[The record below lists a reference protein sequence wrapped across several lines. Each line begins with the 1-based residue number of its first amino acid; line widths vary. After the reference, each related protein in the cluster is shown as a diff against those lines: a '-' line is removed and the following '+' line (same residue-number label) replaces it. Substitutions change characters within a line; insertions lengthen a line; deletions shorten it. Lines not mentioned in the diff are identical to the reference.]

1 MTTDFTSQDIINAR
15 NDFIR
20 THLKKGIR
28 YKGRIDRDDM
38 SEAGLKF
45 WASRIT
51 GKEILIEYHLF
62 EAPKSLLPIVY
73 QWRFVNNQTTTSNT
87 LT

>member
-20 THLKKGIR
+20 IHLKNGLS

-38 SEAGLKF
+38 SEVALKF

-62 EAPKSLLPIVY
+62 EAPKSLLPIVH
-73 QWRFVNNQTTTSNT
+73 QWRLVDN
-87 LT
+87 